1 MADAKQNGLVSEFDP
16 HQAQIMQRPD
26 IYERAVTIRNTG
38 VADRGFTLIE
48 LLIVIV
54 VLGILAAV
62 VVFSLGSVTGKS
74 AIAAC
79 QADGAT
85 VNTAIAAYYAN
96 NGAYPTSISNLT
108 STVAATSPGGPYIQ
122 SWPNNTTHY
131 KFYLGTSGDFGV
143 GNATSASPGTT
154 WTGAGTCTATTVS

>member
-1 MADAKQNGLVSEFDP
+1 MINKYRNIKV
-16 HQAQIMQRPD
+16 R
-26 IYERAVTIRNTG
+26 RATG
-38 VADRGFTLIE
+38 EGEQGFTLIE

-96 NGAYPTSISNLT
+96 NGAYPTSINNLT

-131 KFYLGTSGDFGV
+131 IFYLGSGGAFGV
-143 GNATSASPGTT
+143 GNSTSASPGTT

>member
-1 MADAKQNGLVSEFDP
+1 MINKYRNIKV
-16 HQAQIMQRPD
+16 R
-26 IYERAVTIRNTG
+26 RASG
-38 VADRGFTLIE
+38 DGEQGFTLIE

-74 AIAAC
+74 AVAAC

-96 NGAYPTSISNLT
+96 NGAYPTTQANLT
-108 STVAATSPGGPYIQ
+108 STVAATSVGGPYIQ

-131 KFYLGTSGDFGV
+131 TFTLGSNGAFTVTGPE
-143 GNATSASPGTT
+143 TSAVAATWNGASTCVTGSTT
-154 WTGAGTCTATTVS
+154 AATVG